1 VKGPT
6 EGVEQD
12 TPTLLTLAYS
22 QPGLPLHVF
31 TDNTG
36 KKEFH

>member
-1 VKGPT
+1 MKEPT

-12 TPTLLTLAYS
+12 TPTLLTLACS
-22 QPGLPLHVF
+22 QPGLPLPISAG
-31 TDNTG
+31 NTG